1 MHRYLLASTAALAIA
16 APAAAQDIT
25 TRVTSP
31 VRTATIANGAAGNI
45 TITSAGSVVPTGG
58 TAVTMDSNHAVSNAG
73 AITVANASNA
83 TGILAQAGTTGDITN
98 TGTITLDEPY
108 TPTDSDNDGDL
119 DGPLALGSNRVAIRT
134 AGAHAGRISHSG
146 TIVVEGNDSA
156 GILLDGPLTGALVH
170 DGSTTVTGDRAVG
183 LRAQDVTGNVR
194 LAGTL
199 TARGVDAVGAHFA
212 GDVTGAMVVQG
223 AISATGYRYN
233 SAPTGATKLDAD
245 DVLQG
250 GPALLVEGNVT
261 GGIVLAVP
269 PADASTTDPDEDKD
283 GIEDAKEGSAA
294 VVSLGAA
301 PAMLIGATD
310 RAIAIGPVA
319 GTASGYGLQING
331 QVGGNGVYAGVNGNG
346 LVIGGR
352 GGTVTV
358 ANGIGIAGSVVAS
371 SNGASATA
379 LRLGAGASTSVLQVS
394 GTVEAKGGN
403 AATAQTTAVA
413 IDAGASLPTIR
424 NSGTIRATAAGAEGN
439 ATAII
444 DRSGTVALVENSG
457 AIVASGAGADS
468 GRNIAIDLSAN
479 NGGVIIRQTQV
490 AAGFAAP
497 TIGGDVRL
505 GAGDDRV
512 ELADGALAGTVRFGA
527 GDNAL
532 ALSGDA
538 IHAGGAFFGSGN
550 DTMSLAGS
558 AIFAGAADFGG
569 GADVLTIAG
578 TSRFA
583 GSLANAANLSV
594 RVTGG
599 TLDINRPATI
609 ASLDMAAGTTL
620 GVTLSKA
627 AGEGTGLTVTGAA
640 NFAKDARLQLRL
652 ADVGDAE
659 GRYTILQ
666 AGSLTGA
673 GGLATDTS
681 LIPFLFKAS
690 VATDAPADQLA
701 VDISRRSAIELGLN
715 RSQTSA
721 YPAVFAAISGDDE
734 IEDVFLGI
742 TDGDQFRST
751 VRQMLPDHAGGTF
764 ESISQ
769 GTRALARQTADPQSP
784 TWSVGGVDV
793 ILNMSGWST
802 EKGQGVTDGY
812 TQDGLGYSAGAE
824 VDTGFGAVGL
834 GVNWIWSDYDNDAG
848 SQTTGD
854 TYAAAAW
861 WRGAW
866 GGFQAHLR
874 GSIGRSNFE
883 SERSFTGMVGEEEI
897 DRDITGD
904 WNGTVIAASGGLSYE
919 FGGGG
924 AFFVRP
930 QVSVDYTRL
939 KENGYTET
947 GGGSLDL
954 IVDGRTS
961 DELGVNGGLAAG
973 IDFMGNGRG
982 DESWFRVECEGGW
995 RELAGGSLG
1004 ATTARFGE
1012 DGERFTLSPEQ
1023 MESGWFAGLRALGG
1037 GSTFELAGELR
1048 LEDRHDANAVALRGT
1063 LKVGF

>member
-25 TRVTSP
+25 TRVTNP

-45 TITSAGSVVPTGG
+45 TITAAGSVVPTGG

-73 AITVANASNA
+73 AITIANADNA

-108 TPTDSDNDGDL
+108 TPADSDNDGDL
-119 DGPLALGSNRVAIRT
+119 DGPLALGRNRIAIRT
-134 AGAHAGRISHSG
+134 DGAHGGRISHTG

-156 GILLDGPLTGALVH
+156 GIRLGGPLTGALVH
-170 DGSTTVTGDRAVG
+170 DGTTTVTGDRAVG
-183 LRAQDVTGNVR
+183 LRTLGVTGNVR

-199 TARGVDAVGAHFA
+199 TARGVDATAAHFA

-223 AISATGYRYN
+223 AITATGYRYN
-233 SAPTGATKLDAD
+233 AAPAGATRLDAD
-245 DVLQG
+245 DLLQG

-269 PADASTTDPDEDKD
+269 PRDASTTNNDEDSD
-283 GIEDAKEGSAA
+283 GIEDAREGSAA

-319 GTASGYGLQING
+319 GTASGFGLQVDGRI
-331 QVGGNGVYAGVNGNG
+331 GGDGVYAGVNGNG

-352 GGTVTV
+352 GGAVSV
-358 ANGIGIAGSVVAS
+358 ANGIGVAGTVIAN

-379 LRLGAGASTSVLQVS
+379 LRLGAGATTPVLQIS
-394 GTVEAKGGN
+394 GTVEARGGN
-403 AATAQTTAVA
+403 AAAAQTTAIA

-424 NSGTIRATAAGAEGN
+424 NSGTIRATAGGADGN
-439 ATAII
+439 ATAIV
-444 DRSGTVALVENSG
+444 DRSGTATLVENSG
-457 AIVASGAGADS
+457 AIAATGATAAST
-468 GRNIAIDLSAN
+468 RNLAIDLSAN
-479 NGGVIIRQTQV
+479 NGGVTIRQTQV

-497 TIGGDVRL
+497 SIAGDVRL
-505 GAGDDRV
+505 GAGNDLV
-512 ELADGALAGTVRFGA
+512 ELADGTLAGTVQFGA
-527 GDNAL
+527 GNNTL

-538 IHAGGAFFGSGN
+538 IHAGAATFGSGS
-550 DTMSLAGS
+550 DTLSLAGT

-569 GADVLTIAG
+569 GADQLTIAG
-578 TSRFA
+578 TARFA
-583 GSLANAANLSV
+583 GSLANAASLSV
-594 RVTGG
+594 RVSGG
-599 TLDINRPATI
+599 TLDVSRPATI
-609 ASLDMAAGTTL
+609 ASLDLAAGTML

-640 NFAKDARLQLRL
+640 SFGRDARLQLRL
-652 ADVGDAE
+652 ADVGNAE
-659 GRYTILQ
+659 GRYTVLQ
-666 AGSLTGA
+666 AGSLSGA
-673 GGLATDTS
+673 GGLVTDTT

-690 VATDAPADQLA
+690 IAGNAPANQLA
-701 VDISRRSAIELGLN
+701 VDITRRSAIELGLN

-721 YPAVFAAISGDDE
+721 YPAVFAAISGEDE

-742 TDGDQFRST
+742 TDGAEFRAT

-769 GTRALARQTADPQSP
+769 GTRALARQVADPQSP

-802 EKGQGVTDGY
+802 EKGEGVTDGF
-812 TQDGLGYSAGAE
+812 TQDGLGYGAGAE
-824 VDTGFGAVGL
+824 VDTGFGAFGL

-848 SQTTGD
+848 SQTTGN
-854 TYAAAAW
+854 TYGLAAW
-861 WRGAW
+861 WRGAF

-874 GSIGRSNFE
+874 GSVGRSNFE
-883 SERSFTGMVGEEEI
+883 SERTFAGDAGDRQV
-897 DRDITGD
+897 DRDIAGD
-904 WNGTVIAASGGLSYE
+904 WNGTVVAASGGLSYE
-919 FGGGG
+919 LGGG

-930 QVSVDYTRL
+930 QVTVDYTRL
-939 KENGYTET
+939 KEDGYTET
-947 GGGSLDL
+947 GGGSLNL
-954 IVDGRTS
+954 IVEDRTS
-961 DELGVNGGLAAG
+961 DELGVNGGVAAG
-973 IDFMGNGRG
+973 IDFMGKARS
-982 DESWFRVECEGGW
+982 DESWFRVEGEGGW
-995 RELAGGSLG
+995 REIAGGTLG
-1004 ATTARFGE
+1004 STTARFGE
-1012 DGERFTLSPEQ
+1012 TGERFTLTPEQ
-1023 MESGWFAGLRALGG
+1023 MESGWYAGLRALGG
-1037 GSTFELAGELR
+1037 GATFKLAGELR

-1063 LKVGF
+1063 LKMGF

>member
-25 TRVTSP
+25 TRVTNP

-45 TITSAGSVVPTGG
+45 TITAAGSVVPGGG

-73 AITVANASNA
+73 AITIANSNNA
-83 TGILAQAGTTGDITN
+83 VGILAQAGTSGDITN

-108 TPTDSDNDGDL
+108 TPTDTDNDGDL
-119 DGPLALGSNRVAIRT
+119 DGPLALGSNRIAIRT
-134 AGAHAGRISHSG
+134 AGAHAGRISHTG

-156 GILLDGPLTGALVH
+156 GIRLEGPLTGALVH
-170 DGSTTVTGDRAVG
+170 DGSTTVTGDRVVG
-183 LRAQDVTGNVR
+183 LAAQAVTGNVR

-199 TARGVDAVGAHFA
+199 TARGAGAVGAHFA

-223 AISATGYRYN
+223 AITATGYRYN
-233 SAPTGATKLDAD
+233 TTPAGATKLDAD
-245 DVLQG
+245 DLLQG
-250 GPALLVEGNVT
+250 GSALLVEGNVS

-269 PADASTTDPDEDKD
+269 PRDASPTNDDEDSD
-283 GIEDAKEGSAA
+283 GIPDSREGSAQ

-301 PAMLIGATD
+301 PAMLIGATN

-319 GTASGYGLQING
+319 GTSSGYGLQIDG
-331 QVGGNGVYAGVNGNG
+331 RIGADGIHSGVNGNG

-352 GGTVTV
+352 GGDVSI
-358 ANGIGIAGSVVAS
+358 ANGIGIAGSITA
-371 SNGASATA
+371 NANDASATA
-379 LRLGAGASTSVLQVS
+379 LRLGAGASTAVLQVS
-394 GTVEAKGGN
+394 GTVEARGGN
-403 AATAQTTAVA
+403 GSAAQTTAVA

-424 NSGTIRATAAGAEGN
+424 NSGVIRATAAGANGN

-444 DRSGTVALVENSG
+444 DRSGTVTLLENSG
-457 AIVASGAGADS
+457 GIAASGAAVNS

-479 NGGVIIRQTQV
+479 NGGVTIRQTQV
-490 AAGFAAP
+490 GAGFNAP
-497 TIGGDVRL
+497 VIAGDVRL
-505 GAGDDRV
+505 GAGNDRV
-512 ELADGALAGTVRFGA
+512 ELADGSLAGTVQFG
-527 GDNAL
+527 GGNNAL

-538 IHAGGAFFGSGN
+538 IHAGAANFGSGN
-550 DTMSLAGS
+550 DTLSLAGS
-558 AIFAGAADFGG
+558 AIFAGSADFGG
-569 GADVLTIAG
+569 GTDALTIAD
-578 TSRFA
+578 TARFS

-599 TLDINRPATI
+599 MLDVTRPATI
-609 ASLDMAAGTTL
+609 ASLDMAAGSTL
-620 GVTLSKA
+620 GVTLSKV

-652 ADVGDAE
+652 ADVGNAE
-659 GRYTILQ
+659 GRYTVLQ
-666 AGSLTGA
+666 GGSLSGA
-673 GGLATDTS
+673 GGLVTDTS

-690 VATDAPADQLA
+690 IANDTAASQLA
-701 VDISRRSAIELGLN
+701 VDITRRSAIELGLN

-721 YPAVFAAISGDDE
+721 YPAVFTAIAGDDE
-734 IEDVFLGI
+734 LEDVFLGI
-742 TDGDQFRST
+742 TDGAQFRST

-769 GTRALARQTADPQSP
+769 GTRALARQIADPQNP

-802 EKGQGVTDGY
+802 EKSEGVTDGY
-812 TQDGLGYSAGAE
+812 TQDGLGYGAGAE
-824 VDTGFGAVGL
+824 VDTGFGAFGL

-848 SQTTGD
+848 SQTTGN
-854 TYAAAAW
+854 TYGAAAW

-883 SERSFTGMVGEEEI
+883 SERAFAGQIGEEQI
-897 DRDITGD
+897 DREITGE
-904 WNGTVIAASGGLSYE
+904 WNGTVVAASGGLSYE
-919 FGGGG
+919 LGGG

-930 QVSVDYTRL
+930 QVTVDYTRL
-939 KENGYTET
+939 KEDGYTET
-947 GGGSLDL
+947 GGGSLNL
-954 IVDGRTS
+954 IVDDRTS
-961 DELGVNGGLAAG
+961 DELGVNGGVAAG
-973 IDFMGNGRG
+973 IDFMGKGRG
-982 DESWFRVECEGGW
+982 DETWFRVEGEGGW
-995 RELAGGSLG
+995 REIAGGTLG
-1004 ATTARFGE
+1004 STTARFGD
-1012 DGERFTLSPEQ
+1012 DGERFTLTPEQ
-1023 MESGWFAGLRALGG
+1023 MESGWYAGLRALGG